1 MLLEGENNA
10 FSHREHAR
18 GISSWHLLRNGMMQ
32 AALNKTPGATASAP
46 VLFQTSL
53 LSVSVFHSLAVTKA
67 NVNELLCIRSQP
79 QPAYFGG
86 DDKEIGTKTDE

>member
-1 MLLEGENNA
+1 MPFHTG
-10 FSHREHAR
+10 STHR

-79 QPAYFGG
+79 QPAYLGG
-86 DDKEIGTKTDE
+86 DDKEVGTKTDE